1 MSNDQ
6 SQADWEETV
15 FTVALLLTCVVFL
28 VAAMTVTTHEESGL
42 TSKSLP
48 IILSVA
54 ISIFS
59 AVKAIS
65 MLRSAHRHQV
75 YLLRTDGITAKIILP
90 LSMTMVLYV
99 PMVMLFG
106 YVLASVMVLM
116 IVLRVFGVRDR
127 VFHFCNIRC
136 GGYRCRLCLRRH
148 VGHVYADGM
157 VDRNRSRAAVAIAK
171 KSR

>member
-42 TSKSLP
+42 TAKSLP

-127 VFHFCNIRC
+127 VFIFAISVV
-136 GGYRCRLCLRRH
+136 
-148 VGHVYADGM
+148 VGIVADYVFVDTLGM
-157 VDRNRSRAAVAIAK
+157 FMPTGWLIETVHELL
-171 KSR
+171 

>member
-127 VFHFCNIRC
+127 VFIFAISVV
-136 GGYRCRLCLRRH
+136 
-148 VGHVYADGM
+148 VGIVADYVFVDTLGM
-157 VDRNRSRAAVAIAK
+157 FMPTGWLIETVHELL
-171 KSR
+171 

>member
-6 SQADWEETV
+6 SQADWEEMV

-28 VAAMTVTTHEESGL
+28 VAAMTVTTHEDSGL
-42 TSKSLP
+42 TSRSLP

-59 AVKAIS
+59 AVKAI
-65 MLRSAHRHQV
+65 LLWRSGRRHQI
-75 YLLRTDGITAKIILP
+75 YLFRTDGITAKIILP

-116 IVLRVFGVRDR
+116 IVLRVFGVRDL
-127 VFHFCNIRC
+127 VFIFAISVV
-136 GGYRCRLCLRRH
+136 
-148 VGHVYADGM
+148 VGIVADYVFVDTLGM
-157 VDRNRSRAAVAIAK
+157 FMPTGWLIETVHELL
-171 KSR
+171 